1 MNKDLTIGKPGKTLI
16 LFTIPLFISVIF
28 QQMYNMAD
36 SIIAGKFAGT
46 DALAAVGASYPITM
60 LFMAVAIGSQ
70 IGTSVVIS
78 NYFGAKNYSMLK
90 TTIST
95 TAIAGFV
102 LSLILTIFGV
112 LCSPLFIKLLNT
124 PDNIFND
131 SNLYLQIYTGG
142 FIFLFLYN
150 ITTGIFNSLGD
161 SKTPLYLLIASSVS
175 NIILDYIFVRYCH
188 LAVAGVAY
196 ATFICQGIACIVS
209 LILLAIRF
217 RKIKE
222 PNYQKFS
229 KKALTEVCKLAI
241 PSILQQSFIS
251 IGNLFIQLMVNNY
264 SSDVIAGYSAAIKIN
279 TFAVTTFTTLGNG
292 VSNFTAQ
299 NLGSL
304 KIKRIKKGF
313 ISGLGFSLLIA
324 VIFSLIFTLFSKEL
338 VNVFMEDDNSVD
350 TDLALSTGKEFLMV
364 VAPFYISVATKLIC
378 DGILRGSNNMLYF
391 MIATFTD
398 LILRVILAFVF
409 MQFFGTL
416 GIWMGWPISWIIA
429 TIMSFIF
436 YKSNIWL
443 KKYRDL
449 EFSDEI

>member
-112 LCSPLFIKLLNT
+112 LCSPLFIKFLNT
-124 PDNIFND
+124 PDNIFSD

-229 KKALTEVCKLAI
+229 KKALAEVCKLAI

-304 KIKRIKKGF
+304 KIKRSKKGF

>member
-60 LFMAVAIGSQ
+60 LFMAIAIGSQ

-124 PDNIFND
+124 PDNIFKD

-229 KKALTEVCKLAI
+229 KKALAEVCKLAI

>member
-60 LFMAVAIGSQ
+60 LFMAIAIGSQ

-124 PDNIFND
+124 PDNIFKD

-229 KKALTEVCKLAI
+229 KKALAEVCKLAI

-378 DGILRGSNNMLYF
+378 DGVLRGSNNMLYF

-409 MQFFGTL
+409 MQFFETL

>member
-60 LFMAVAIGSQ
+60 LFMAIAIGSQ

-124 PDNIFND
+124 PDNIFKD

-229 KKALTEVCKLAI
+229 KKALAEVCKLAI

-324 VIFSLIFTLFSKEL
+324 VIFSLIFTIFSKEL

-378 DGILRGSNNMLYF
+378 DGVLRGSNNMLYF

>member
-1 MNKDLTIGKPGKTLI
+1 MNKDLTIGKPCKTLI

-229 KKALTEVCKLAI
+229 KKALAEVCKLAI

-324 VIFSLIFTLFSKEL
+324 VIFSLIFTFFSKEL
-338 VNVFMEDDNSVD
+338 VNVFMEDDNNVD

-378 DGILRGSNNMLYF
+378 DGVLRGSNNMLYF

-443 KKYRDL
+443 KNI
-449 EFSDEI
+449 EI

>member
-124 PDNIFND
+124 PDNIFKD

-229 KKALTEVCKLAI
+229 KKALAEVCKLAI

-324 VIFSLIFTLFSKEL
+324 VIFSLIFTFFSKEL
-338 VNVFMEDDNSVD
+338 VNVFMEDDNNVD

-378 DGILRGSNNMLYF
+378 DGVLRGSNNMLYF

-443 KKYRDL
+443 KKYRYL

>member
-60 LFMAVAIGSQ
+60 LFMAIAIGSQ

-124 PDNIFND
+124 PDNIFKD

-229 KKALTEVCKLAI
+229 KKALAEVCKLAI

-378 DGILRGSNNMLYF
+378 DGVLRGSNNMLYF

>member
-112 LCSPLFIKLLNT
+112 LCSPLFIKFLNT

-229 KKALTEVCKLAI
+229 KKALAEVCKLAI

>member
-36 SIIAGKFAGT
+36 SLIAGKFAGT

-60 LFMAVAIGSQ
+60 LFMAIAIGSQ

-124 PDNIFND
+124 PDNIFKD

-229 KKALTEVCKLAI
+229 KKALAEVCKLAI

-378 DGILRGSNNMLYF
+378 DGVLRGSNNMLYF

>member
-112 LCSPLFIKLLNT
+112 LCSPLFIKFLNT
-124 PDNIFND
+124 PDNIFSD

-229 KKALTEVCKLAI
+229 KKALAEVCKLAI

>member
-60 LFMAVAIGSQ
+60 LFMAIAIGSQ

-124 PDNIFND
+124 PDNIFKD

-222 PNYQKFS
+222 PNYQKFN
-229 KKALTEVCKLAI
+229 KKALAEVCKLAI

-324 VIFSLIFTLFSKEL
+324 VIFSLIFTIFSKEL

-378 DGILRGSNNMLYF
+378 DGVLRGSNNMLYF

>member
-229 KKALTEVCKLAI
+229 KKALAEVCKLAI

-324 VIFSLIFTLFSKEL
+324 VTFSLIFTIFSKEL

-378 DGILRGSNNMLYF
+378 DGVLRGSNNMLYF

>member
-124 PDNIFND
+124 PDNIFKD

-229 KKALTEVCKLAI
+229 KKALAEVCKLAI

-378 DGILRGSNNMLYF
+378 DGVLRGSNNMLYF

>member
-60 LFMAVAIGSQ
+60 LFMAIAIGSQ

-124 PDNIFND
+124 PDNIFKD

-229 KKALTEVCKLAI
+229 KKALAEVCKLAI

-324 VIFSLIFTLFSKEL
+324 VIFSLIFTIFSKEL

>member
-229 KKALTEVCKLAI
+229 KKALAEVCKLAI

-378 DGILRGSNNMLYF
+378 DGVLRGSNNMLYF

-443 KKYRDL
+443 KKYRYL

>member
-112 LCSPLFIKLLNT
+112 LCSPLFIKFLNT

-175 NIILDYIFVRYCH
+175 NIILDYIFVSYCH

-229 KKALTEVCKLAI
+229 KKALAEVCKLAI

>member
-112 LCSPLFIKLLNT
+112 LCSPLFIKFLNT

-229 KKALTEVCKLAI
+229 KKALAEVCKLAI

-350 TDLALSTGKEFLMV
+350 TDLALSTGKGFLMV

>member
-60 LFMAVAIGSQ
+60 LFMAIAIGSQ

-124 PDNIFND
+124 PDNIFKD

-229 KKALTEVCKLAI
+229 KKALAEVCKLAI

-324 VIFSLIFTLFSKEL
+324 VIFSLIFTFFSKEL

-378 DGILRGSNNMLYF
+378 DGVLRGSNNMLYF

>member
-112 LCSPLFIKLLNT
+112 LCSPLFIKFLNT

-229 KKALTEVCKLAI
+229 KKALAEVCKLAI

-378 DGILRGSNNMLYF
+378 YGILRGSNNMLYF

>member
-112 LCSPLFIKLLNT
+112 LCSPLFIKFLNT

-229 KKALTEVCKLAI
+229 KKALAEVCKLAI
-241 PSILQQSFIS
+241 HSILQQSFIS

>member
-1 MNKDLTIGKPGKTLI
+1 
-16 LFTIPLFISVIF
+16 
-28 QQMYNMAD
+28 MYNMAD

-112 LCSPLFIKLLNT
+112 LCSPLFIKFLNT
-124 PDNIFND
+124 PDNIFSD

-229 KKALTEVCKLAI
+229 KKALAEVCKLAI

>member
-1 MNKDLTIGKPGKTLI
+1 MGKPGKTLI

-112 LCSPLFIKLLNT
+112 LCSPLFIKFLNT

-229 KKALTEVCKLAI
+229 KKALAEVCKLAI

-378 DGILRGSNNMLYF
+378 YGILRGSNNMLYF

>member
-112 LCSPLFIKLLNT
+112 LCSPLFIKFLNT

-229 KKALTEVCKLAI
+229 KKALAEVCKLAI

-364 VAPFYISVATKLIC
+364 VAPFYISVATKLKC

>member
-60 LFMAVAIGSQ
+60 LFMAIAIGSQ

-124 PDNIFND
+124 PDNIFKD

-161 SKTPLYLLIASSVS
+161 STTPLYLMIASSVS
-175 NIILDYIFVRYCH
+175 NIILDYRFVRYCH

-229 KKALTEVCKLAI
+229 KKALAEVCKLAI

-378 DGILRGSNNMLYF
+378 DGVLRGSNNMLYF

>member
-112 LCSPLFIKLLNT
+112 LCSPLFIKFLNT

-229 KKALTEVCKLAI
+229 KKALAEVCKLAI

-378 DGILRGSNNMLYF
+378 DGVLRGSNNMLYF

>member
-60 LFMAVAIGSQ
+60 LFMAIAIGSQ

-124 PDNIFND
+124 PDNIFKD

-188 LAVAGVAY
+188 WAVAGVAY

-229 KKALTEVCKLAI
+229 KKALAEVCKLAI

-378 DGILRGSNNMLYF
+378 DGVLRGSNNMLYF

-443 KKYRDL
+443 KKYKDL

>member
-36 SIIAGKFAGT
+36 SIIAGKLAGT

-112 LCSPLFIKLLNT
+112 LCSPLFIKFLNT

-229 KKALTEVCKLAI
+229 KKALAEVCKLAI

>member
-60 LFMAVAIGSQ
+60 LFMAIAIGSQ

-124 PDNIFND
+124 PDNIFKD

-229 KKALTEVCKLAI
+229 KKALAEVCKLAI

-324 VIFSLIFTLFSKEL
+324 VIFSLIFTIFSKEL

-364 VAPFYISVATKLIC
+364 VAPFYISVATKLVC
-378 DGILRGSNNMLYF
+378 DGVLRGSNNMLYF